1 MFQQFGGGMSPDGSE
16 SILPDEMFSERAET
30 RSVGLLM
37 SELVQSWVVRAEP
50 NKVRELIE
58 EIASTYQD
66 PEEVINWYYEDN
78 NQLMGIESRVLEEA
92 VVEKLL
98 ERATVTE
105 EATGYQDALQRTR
118 QRRSNKCC
126 VI

>member
-1 MFQQFGGGMSPDGSE
+1 
-16 SILPDEMFSERAET
+16 MFSERAET
-30 RSVGLLM
+30 RVRLGLLV
-37 SELVQSWVVRAEP
+37 SELVQELGVRAEP

-78 NQLMGIESRVLEEA
+78 NQLMGIESRVLEDS

-98 ERATVTE
+98 EQAKVTE

-118 QRRSNKCC
+118 AATQQ
-126 VI
+126 

>member
-1 MFQQFGGGMSPDGSE
+1 M
-16 SILPDEMFSERAET
+16 
-30 RSVGLLM
+30 GL
-37 SELVQSWVVRAEP
+37 RAEP

-78 NQLMGIESRVLEEA
+78 NQLMGIESRVLEDA

-98 ERATVTE
+98 EQGNVIE
-105 EATGYQDALQRTR
+105 ETTGYQNALQRTR
-118 QRRSNKCC
+118 ASTQH
-126 VI
+126 